1 MQNAVDKRKQNGE
14 DFFSLLPVT
23 CSRPV
28 TARLTVW

>member
-23 CSRPV
+23 YFYSV